1 MKVYFLSTYS
11 FSWHVEILELN
22 ISEKKTQL
30 SMKFSNHQ
38 TKNECHI
45 EFYDF
50 VEETG
55 KKSRAKDQI
64 KFNLL
69 DVIKLYL
76 LLLYILLLRIPK
88 K

>member
-1 MKVYFLSTYS
+1 
-11 FSWHVEILELN
+11 
-22 ISEKKTQL
+22 
-30 SMKFSNHQ
+30 MKFCNHQ

-50 VEETG
+50 EEETG

-76 LLLYILLLRIPK
+76 LLLYTLLLRIPK
-88 K
+88 KKEREEKTGDLNHQHFYF